1 MKKIIIAFGLASL
14 LLASNKPANHGTTN
28 DPDLQ
33 LALQGKFKEAFS
45 GFEKR
50 CTDKKD
56 AYACGMVGYMLD
68 KGIGGIQKDH
78 EKALK
83 FYQKGC
89 ELNDAD
95 SCTLLGYYEY
105 KNGDKEKAKKLLKK
119 ACELGN
125 KDACNY
131 LGKI

>member
-1 MKKIIIAFGLASL
+1 MKKLIAILGLSLALFGAG
-14 LLASNKPANHGTTN
+14 HGDTK
-28 DPDLQ
+28 DPDLK
-33 LALQGKFKEAFS
+33 LALQGKFQEAFK

-50 CTDKKD
+50 CLQKNDG
-56 AYACGMVGYMLD
+56 YACGMVGYMLD
-68 KGIGGIQKDH
+68 KGIGNIKKDH
-78 EKALK
+78 QKAIN
-83 FYQKGC
+83 FYKKGC

-119 ACELGN
+119 ACGLGN

-131 LGKI
+131 LGKL